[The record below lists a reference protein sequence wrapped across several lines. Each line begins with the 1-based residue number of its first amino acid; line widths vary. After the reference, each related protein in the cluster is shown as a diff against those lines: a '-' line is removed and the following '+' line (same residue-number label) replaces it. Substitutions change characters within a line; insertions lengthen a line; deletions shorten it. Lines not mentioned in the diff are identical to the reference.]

1 MSNVETKRI
10 RHTKYVQFMLEVE
23 ELIRNGWSF
32 VPAGST
38 NFGVQLVANFQ
49 RSVKQEA
56 KPEEVKGEFK
66 SELKPETTTNEEVS
80 EKATPVKTQVKT
92 DTKTTTKKAATKDV

>member
-49 RSVKQEA
+49 RSVKQEVKSETTA
-56 KPEEVKGEFK
+56 TEEVA
-66 SELKPETTTNEEVS
+66 
-80 EKATPVKTQVKT
+80 EKVTPVKTQVKSDT
-92 DTKTTTKKAATKDV
+92 KSDTKTTTRKTATKEV

>member
-49 RSVKQEA
+49 RSVKQEV
-56 KPEEVKGEFK
+56 KSETTVTEEVA
-66 SELKPETTTNEEVS
+66 
-80 EKATPVKTQVKT
+80 EKVTPVKTQVKT
-92 DTKTTTKKAATKDV
+92 DTKTTAKKAASKEV

>member
-38 NFGVQLVANFQ
+38 NFGVQLIANFQ
-49 RSVKQEA
+49 RSVNQDVKTADAPVEP
-56 KPEEVKGEFK
+56 KTESEV
-66 SELKPETTTNEEVS
+66 VV
-80 EKATPVKTQVKT
+80 EKTTPVKAQVKPT
-92 DTKTTTKKAATKDV
+92 AQKAATKKD

>member
-49 RSVKQEA
+49 RSVKQEV
-56 KPEEVKGEFK
+56 KSEEVKGDV
-66 SELKPETTTNEEVS
+66 KPETTTNEEVT
-80 EKATPVKTQVKT
+80 EKVTPVKTQVKST
-92 DTKTTTKKAATKDV
+92 AKKAATKEV

>member
-49 RSVKQEA
+49 RSVKQEV
-56 KPEEVKGEFK
+56 KSEEVKGDV
-66 SELKPETTTNEEVS
+66 KPETTTNEEVT
-80 EKATPVKTQVKT
+80 EKVTPVKTQVKST
-92 DTKTTTKKAATKDV
+92 AKKAATKDV

>member
-49 RSVKQEA
+49 RSVKQES
-56 KPEEVKGEFK
+56 KSEEVKVDV
-66 SELKPETTTNEEVS
+66 KPETTTNEEAS
-80 EKATPVKTQVKT
+80 ELLLMEHIGLKYEEYLNTYVKRYLKSF
-92 DTKTTTKKAATKDV
+92 

>member
-49 RSVKQEA
+49 RSVKQEV
-56 KPEEVKGEFK
+56 KSEEVKGEVK
-66 SELKPETTTNEEVS
+66 SDVKPETSTTEEVV
-80 EKATPVKTQVKT
+80 EKVTPVKTQVKT
-92 DTKTTTKKAATKDV
+92 STRKTATKES

>member
-49 RSVKQEA
+49 RSVKQEV

-66 SELKPETTTNEEVS
+66 SELKPETTTNEEVA
-80 EKATPVKTQVKT
+80 EKVTPVKTQVKT
-92 DTKTTTKKAATKDV
+92 DTKTTIKKPASKEV

>member
-32 VPAGST
+32 VPTGST

-49 RSVKQEA
+49 RSVKQE
-56 KPEEVKGEFK
+56 VKFE
-66 SELKPETTTNEEVS
+66 
-80 EKATPVKTQVKT
+80 
-92 DTKTTTKKAATKDV
+92 

>member
-49 RSVKQEA
+49 RSVKQEVKYEEA
-56 KPEEVKGEFK
+56 KGDIKPEA
-66 SELKPETTTNEEVS
+66 TTTEEVA
-80 EKATPVKTQVKT
+80 EKVTPVKTQVKSDT
-92 DTKTTTKKAATKDV
+92 KSDTKTTAKKAATKDV

>member
-49 RSVKQEA
+49 RSVKQEV

-66 SELKPETTTNEEVS
+66 SELKPETTTTDQEVS
-80 EKATPVKTQVKT
+80 EKATPVKTQVKSSA
-92 DTKTTTKKAATKDV
+92 KKAVTKDV

>member
-23 ELIRNGWSF
+23 ELVRNGWSF

-38 NFGVQLVANFQ
+38 NFGVQLIANFE
-49 RSVKQEA
+49 RSVKQGEKITQDVVEKNVDA
-56 KPEEVKGEFK
+56 GVINVDKPADKV
-66 SELKPETTTNEEVS
+66 
-80 EKATPVKTQVKT
+80 TPVKATVKPSSVR
-92 DTKTTTKKAATKDV
+92 K

>member
-10 RHTKYVQFMLEVE
+10 RHTKYIQFMLEVE

-38 NFGVQLVANFQ
+38 NFGVQLIANFE
-49 RSVKQEA
+49 RSVKQGE
-56 KPEEVKGEFK
+56 KPTQDVVEKNVDGEVLSVGKPADK
-66 SELKPETTTNEEVS
+66 S
-80 EKATPVKTQVKT
+80 TPVKATVKPSAVR
-92 DTKTTTKKAATKDV
+92 K

>member
-49 RSVKQEA
+49 RSVKQE
-56 KPEEVKGEFK
+56 VK
-66 SELKPETTTNEEVS
+66 SEDVQPEATDDKEVV
-80 EKATPVKTQVKT
+80 EKTTPVKAQVKPST
-92 DTKTTTKKAATKDV
+92 QKTTNKKE

>member
-49 RSVKQEA
+49 RSVKQE
-56 KPEEVKGEFK
+56 VK
-66 SELKPETTTNEEVS
+66 SDVKPETTANEEVS
-80 EKATPVKTQVKT
+80 EKVTPVKTQVKT
-92 DTKTTTKKAATKDV
+92 DTKTTAKKAATKEV